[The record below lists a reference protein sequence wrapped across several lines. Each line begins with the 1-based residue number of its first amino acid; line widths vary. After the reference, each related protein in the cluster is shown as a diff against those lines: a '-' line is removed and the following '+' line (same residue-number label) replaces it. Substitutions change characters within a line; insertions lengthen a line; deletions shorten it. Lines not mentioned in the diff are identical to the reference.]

1 MPTINQL
8 IRKGRRKASV
18 KSKSPAL
25 KNCPQRRGV
34 CTQVMTRTPKK
45 PNSALRKVA
54 KVRLTNGQEVI
65 AYIPG
70 EGHNLQEHSIVL
82 VRGGRVKDLPGVR
95 YHIVR
100 GTLDSLGVDGRR
112 RSRSKYGAKRP
123 KAGAGGGEAAA
134 KKGAEKK
141 QWYLIYVRKPS
152 PMSRRRKVYK
162 KEEIV
167 DSRYGS
173 PAVARLIS
181 TVMKRG
187 KKSLAERI
195 VYTAID
201 KSREGSDAVDPLEV
215 LNKALENVR
224 PRLEVKSRRVGG
236 ATYQVPMEV
245 TASRQVSLAMRWIVT
260 YADNRRGMPMA
271 EALAHEIKDAAAGQ
285 GNAIKKRDDTHKMAQ
300 ANRAF
305 AHFRW

>member
-1 MPTINQL
+1 
-8 IRKGRRKASV
+8 
-18 KSKSPAL
+18 
-25 KNCPQRRGV
+25 
-34 CTQVMTRTPKK
+34 
-45 PNSALRKVA
+45 
-54 KVRLTNGQEVI
+54 
-65 AYIPG
+65 
-70 EGHNLQEHSIVL
+70 
-82 VRGGRVKDLPGVR
+82 
-95 YHIVR
+95 
-100 GTLDSLGVDGRR
+100 
-112 RSRSKYGAKRP
+112 
-123 KAGAGGGEAAA
+123 
-134 KKGAEKK
+134 
-141 QWYLIYVRKPS
+141 
-152 PMSRRRKVYK
+152 MSRRRRTYK
-162 KEEIV
+162 KEEKV

-173 PAVARLIS
+173 AAVARLIS

-215 LNKALENVR
+215 VNKALENVR

-245 TASRQVSLAMRWIVT
+245 SASRQVSLAMRWIVT

-271 EALAHEIKDAAAGQ
+271 EALAHELRDAAAGQ

>member
-1 MPTINQL
+1 
-8 IRKGRRKASV
+8 
-18 KSKSPAL
+18 
-25 KNCPQRRGV
+25 
-34 CTQVMTRTPKK
+34 
-45 PNSALRKVA
+45 
-54 KVRLTNGQEVI
+54 
-65 AYIPG
+65 
-70 EGHNLQEHSIVL
+70 
-82 VRGGRVKDLPGVR
+82 
-95 YHIVR
+95 
-100 GTLDSLGVDGRR
+100 
-112 RSRSKYGAKRP
+112 
-123 KAGAGGGEAAA
+123 
-134 KKGAEKK
+134 
-141 QWYLIYVRKPS
+141 
-152 PMSRRRKVYK
+152 MSRRRKVHK
-162 KEEIV
+162 KEERPG
-167 DSRYGS
+167 SRYGS

-215 LNKALENVR
+215 LNKALDNIR

-245 TASRQVSLAMRWIVT
+245 ASARQVSLAMRWIVQ
-260 YADNRRGMPMA
+260 YADNRKGVPMS
-271 EALAHEIKDAAAGQ
+271 EALAQEIRDAAAGQ